1 MSNQKLKFEDFQG
14 KELSKKQQKMVRG
27 GDDTDTDVTPPPPP
41 VDPGKGGLGGVN

>member
-1 MSNQKLKFEDFQG
+1 
-14 KELSKKQQKMVRG
+14 MVRG

>member
-14 KELSKKQQKMVRG
+14 EKLSRNQQKTVRG
-27 GDDTDTDVTPPPPP
+27 GDDNDIDITPPPPP